1 MISSGGSGIEGEG
14 QEEKSKEEEEEK
26 WDALSVV
33 SGLAQGLFFVKKE
46 PITLIV
52 KGNWFRS
59 LKSLLFSRKSLER
72 R

>member
-52 KGNWFRS
+52 KGN
-59 LKSLLFSRKSLER
+59 
-72 R
+72 